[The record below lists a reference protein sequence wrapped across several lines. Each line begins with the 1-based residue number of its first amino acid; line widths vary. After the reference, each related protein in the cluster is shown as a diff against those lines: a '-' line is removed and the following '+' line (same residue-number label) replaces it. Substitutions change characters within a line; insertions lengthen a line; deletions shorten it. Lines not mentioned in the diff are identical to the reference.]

1 MILTW
6 CTLLA
11 EGCICFIFGIFDLFN
26 KTTLTA
32 LSSAIIAIN
41 VVVGL
46 FDLLKQ
52 KENWKIALA
61 LFGGFVFRIILLFW
75 DLNFSHIFRFP
86 DSGLDTLTFQLA
98 AQDVYDGL
106 PAGRAGLYAQTIAYG
121 IYTLFG
127 PQPIIGQYVNI
138 LLAMSSIIIVKNTLK
153 KIDVSEKNIF
163 IVVLIMAFIPYYS
176 MNNVLL
182 LRETI
187 NQFVIA
193 VSLYFFAGWFK
204 GGSIG
209 NFVLAMVFSLIGAAY
224 HSGTVAVAA
233 AYCICCVL
241 YNRENKRF
249 NFEAK
254 TIVMIVVFI
263 FAFMAINATVGD
275 KLFGKFKNVDSV
287 EDITSVTETYNAG
300 GASYDV
306 GIETGNELLD
316 MVVNTPLRMIYFV
329 LSPVP
334 WKWRG
339 VNDILAFMCS
349 AALYG
354 YAYIIAIKALRQ
366 KGFKNKNMVIV
377 CLIIALMSAMIFAWG
392 VSNAGAALRHRD
404 KFICPYLVLLGLSLD
419 LKNDEGEVEQL

>member
-6 CTLLA
+6 CALLA
-11 EGCICFIFGIFDLFN
+11 EGCLCFILGIYDLFN
-26 KTTLTA
+26 EKTLAA
-32 LSSAIIAIN
+32 LSSAIIFIN
-41 VVVGL
+41 VLVG
-46 FDLLKQ
+46 FYDLLKQ
-52 KENWKIALA
+52 KENWKISLVM
-61 LFGGFVFRIILLFW
+61 FGGFIFRIMLLFW

-127 PQPIIGQYVNI
+127 PQPILGQYTNI

-153 KIDVSEKNIF
+153 KIEADEKSIF
-163 IVVLIMAFIPYYS
+163 AVVLIMSFVPYYA
-176 MNNVLL
+176 MNNTLL

-187 NQFVIA
+187 NQFLIAASLYFFVGWFKDGYVSRFIIAIA
-193 VSLYFFAGWFK
+193 VSLL
-204 GGSIG
+204 S
-209 NFVLAMVFSLIGAAY
+209 SAY
-224 HSGTVAVAA
+224 HSGTIAVAV

-241 YNRENKRF
+241 YDRENKRF
-249 NFEAK
+249 KFEAK
-254 TIVMIVVFI
+254 TIVLIIVFI
-263 FAFMAINATVGD
+263 FAFMAINATMGD
-275 KLFGKFKNVDSV
+275 KLFRKFKNVESA
-287 EDITSVTETYNAG
+287 EDITRVTESYNAG

-306 GIETGNELLD
+306 GIETGNALLD
-316 MVVNTPLRMIYFV
+316 MIVNTPLRMIYFV

-366 KGFKNKNMVIV
+366 KDFKNKNMIIV
-377 CLIIALMSAMIFAWG
+377 CIIIALMSAMIFAWG

-404 KFICPYLVLLGLSLD
+404 KFICPYLILLGLSLNF
-419 LKNDEGEVEQL
+419 KNDDGEVQG

>member
-6 CTLLA
+6 CVLLA
-11 EGCICFIFGIFDLFN
+11 EGCLCFILGIYDLFN

-32 LSSAIIAIN
+32 LSSAIIGIN
-41 VVVGL
+41 VMVG
-46 FDLLKQ
+46 FYDLLKQ
-52 KENWKIALA
+52 KEDWRVSLTM
-61 LFGGFVFRIILLFW
+61 FGGFIFRILLLMW

-86 DSGLDTLTFQLA
+86 DSGLDTLTFQFA
-98 AQDVYDGL
+98 AQNVYDGL
-106 PAGRAGLYAQTIAYG
+106 PVGRAGLYAQTIAYG

-127 PQPIIGQYVNI
+127 PQPILGQYTNI
-138 LLAMSSIIIVKNTLK
+138 LLAMSSIVIVKNTLK
-153 KIDVSEKNIF
+153 KLEVSEKSIF
-163 IVVLIMAFIPYYS
+163 TVVLVMSFLPYYA
-176 MNNVLL
+176 MNNTLL

-187 NQFVIA
+187 NQFLIAASLYFFTTWFVGGSTEKFVLAIA
-193 VSLYFFAGWFK
+193 VSLL
-204 GGSIG
+204 S
-209 NFVLAMVFSLIGAAY
+209 AAY
-224 HSGTVAVAA
+224 HSGAVAPAA
-233 AYCICCVL
+233 AYCVCYVL
-241 YNRENKRF
+241 YDRENKRF
-249 NFEAK
+249 KFEAK
-254 TIVMIVVFI
+254 TIVLIVVFL
-263 FAFMAINATVGD
+263 FAFMAINATMGD

-287 EDITSVTETYNAG
+287 EDITSVTENYNAG

-306 GIETGNELLD
+306 GIETGNAFVD
-316 MVVNTPLRMIYFV
+316 MIVNTPLRMLYFV

-339 VNDILAFMCS
+339 INDILAFVCS

-366 KGFKNKNMVIV
+366 KDFKNKNMVIV

-404 KFICPYLVLLGLSLD
+404 KFICPYLVLLGLSLN